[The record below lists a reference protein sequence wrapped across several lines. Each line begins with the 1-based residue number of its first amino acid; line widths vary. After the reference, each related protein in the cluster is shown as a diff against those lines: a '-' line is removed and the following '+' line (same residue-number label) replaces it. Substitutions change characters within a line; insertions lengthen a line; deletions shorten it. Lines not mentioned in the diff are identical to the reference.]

1 MIAEAWLLT
10 LSLAGE
16 PSTATV
22 LHTSEAECRRIG
34 HEIADK
40 FERGFED
47 KRIVVECV
55 PMTRHPHQQQQ
66 F

>member
-10 LSLAGE
+10 LSLARE

-22 LHTSEAECRRIG
+22 LHTTEAECWRIG

-40 FERGFED
+40 FDRGYAD
-47 KRIVVECV
+47 RSIVECV
-55 PMTRHPHQQQQ
+55 PMTRHAKRQ
-66 F
+66 